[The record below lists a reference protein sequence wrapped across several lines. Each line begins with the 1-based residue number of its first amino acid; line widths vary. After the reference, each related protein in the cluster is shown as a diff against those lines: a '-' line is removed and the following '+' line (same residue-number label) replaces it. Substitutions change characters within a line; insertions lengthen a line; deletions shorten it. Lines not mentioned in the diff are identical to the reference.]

1 VLIRILPALVA
12 NAKSEMKSLPKNGLT
27 VIDAFCGAGVGAVG
41 SEMAG
46 FSTIYAFDN
55 NHHAVRNFNKNISN
69 VAVCLDARDIDYD
82 SIPDA
87 DVITG
92 GFPCK
97 PWSTAGSKLGI
108 KDEKNGDLGELF
120 VDLILHKKP
129 KAFLMENVAGIVNK
143 RNIKFFNM
151 LVERMSDL
159 YDIKW
164 KLVNCADYG
173 IPQKRERVFVIG
185 IRKEIGSSYVFPQTS
200 SKKVS
205 IKEALAGLPEIPDG
219 LNNHEY
225 HQSFAIRKDETP
237 YISKIPIG
245 GNWKCLPENEARA
258 FMKGAFNNGG
268 GRTGFLRVID
278 PNLPAKTIMSTPM
291 GKSTA
296 QILRISDGSSRRFTV
311 RESLRLQTVPDF
323 WCFDKETPISVQYER
338 CSGIPSLMSYQLM
351 IEIGNALNV

>member
-1 VLIRILPALVA
+1 
-12 NAKSEMKSLPKNGLT
+12 
-27 VIDAFCGAGVGAVG
+27 
-41 SEMAG
+41 
-46 FSTIYAFDN
+46 
-55 NHHAVRNFNKNISN
+55 
-69 VAVCLDARDIDYD
+69 
-82 SIPDA
+82 
-87 DVITG
+87 
-92 GFPCK
+92 
-97 PWSTAGSKLGI
+97 
-108 KDEKNGDLGELF
+108 
-120 VDLILHKKP
+120 
-129 KAFLMENVAGIVNK
+129 
-143 RNIKFFNM
+143 
-151 LVERMSDL
+151 MSDL

-164 KLVNCADYG
+164 KLLNCADYG